1 MKKIAH
7 SSLVALTAGAFALSS
22 LGMASNAIAQ
32 DTAEVNAS
40 LVNQLN
46 KGDEATLTI
55 HKIAGGFQGTNQWG
69 VEKDVAGTPLDGVA
83 FDIYRVPN
91 VDLTTVQGWHDYN
104 ALQGKAL
111 SEFMTPENKVDTVK
125 TANGGVAKYT
135 TDVGVYVVAENLDA
149 SDESVKG
156 KYSPAAP
163 FMTAL
168 PFTTENGGSWNRNVH
183 VYPKNQENNATKTVA
198 DKGTQ
203 ASQQNTYTISGSVP
217 TIPANHEGKYFDGYS
232 LLDIFETGQWE
243 PNKDTIEAY
252 IKVGEKRTALEAGDF
267 QVSDTVDYAD
277 EAGKQAF
284 TISLTRAGLDKL
296 ETAVKGA
303 GTTQVR
309 LEADVKGAVAKG
321 VDVGDLVN
329 KATVFPPNIAE
340 PNWDR
345 SKEPDDPNTPPTTPP
360 EETEVVSKYGAID
373 ILKVSSENNEKTLAG
388 ATFELHKCVNGG
400 KRGEQ
405 SALLDEKNS
414 QPVKVG
420 GNTEWTTGADG
431 KLTITGIQ
439 LEDWYDGDAQTDEFD
454 YCLVETK
461 APEGFELLPKPINA
475 QVNQATL
482 GATEGPV
489 TSVEFASLNVENVPT
504 TTQTFKLPATGEWG
518 RWWLIGGGTL
528 ALLVAAGFTVQAVNR
543 RGESAI

>member
-46 KGDEATLTI
+46 EGDEATLTI

-69 VEKDVAGTPLDGVA
+69 VEQDVAGTPLDGVA
-83 FDIYRVPN
+83 FDIYRVPD
-91 VDLTTVQGWHDYN
+91 VDITTIQGWHDYN
-104 ALQGKAL
+104 ALQDKPL
-111 SEFMTPENKVDTVK
+111 SEFMTPDNKVDTVK
-125 TANGGVAKYT
+125 TANGGVATYT
-135 TDVGVYVVAENLDA
+135 APVGVYVVAENLDA
-149 SDESVKG
+149 SDDAVKG

-168 PFTTENGGSWNRNVH
+168 PFTTQNGSSWNRNVH

-198 DKGTQ
+198 DKDVQ

-217 TIPANHEGKYFDGYS
+217 TIPADHEGNYFDGYS
-232 LLDIFETGQWE
+232 LLDVFEAGQWE

-252 IKVGEKRTALEAGDF
+252 IKVGENRTALEAGDF
-267 QVSDTVDYAD
+267 QISDTVDYAD

-296 ETAVKGA
+296 ETAVKEA

-309 LEADVKGAVAKG
+309 LEADIKGTVAAG

-329 KATVFPPNIAE
+329 KATVFPPNTAQ

-345 SKEPDDPNTPPTTPP
+345 SDEPDEPNTPPTTPP

-373 ILKVSSENNEKTLAG
+373 VLKVNSENTEEALAG

-400 KRGEQ
+400 TRGEQ
-405 SALLDEKNS
+405 STLLDTNDS

-420 GNTEWTTGADG
+420 GNTSWTTGADG

-439 LEDWYDGDAQTDEFD
+439 LEDWFDGEAQTDEFD
-454 YCLVETK
+454 YCLVETE

-475 QVNQATL
+475 QVNQGSL
-482 GATEGPV
+482 GASEGPV
-489 TSVEFASLNVENVPT
+489 TSVEFASLSVENVPT
-504 TTQTFKLPATGEWG
+504 TTETFKLPATGEWG

-528 ALLVAAGFTVQAVNR
+528 ALILAAGFTVQAASR
-543 RGESAI
+543 KKGAEA